1 MGCDVILNKESKG
14 IVTLISVDYT
24 LEALGIRNLSAVL
37 RKAGFDTRLLLLPK
51 NPYLSYENTYSE
63 KTLAQ
68 VAELVKDSVLIGIS
82 TMSYSKELAKQLTG
96 ILKTLDIPLV
106 WGGIHPTIKPEEC
119 LESVDSVCIGEGER
133 TVVDMANSIV
143 DRKDYRNTAGLF
155 VKDGTVIRKNEI
167 ARLIDEL
174 DSLPYP
180 DFDFENE
187 FVLDQRTGDLKR
199 VYADGSHLA
208 LSNLSVI
215 LARGCPHTCTYCYNS
230 VFKNLY
236 KGKGKWL
243 RFNSIE
249 YCIGLLKY
257 FQSRFPDVKNF
268 QIVDDNF
275 LARPSESISKFA
287 EIYKDQVKTP
297 FSVYSSPKT
306 FQEDKMS
313 VLIGAGMNKITI
325 GIQSGSDF
333 INKKVYKR
341 NQDRTDLLVMAKKVN
356 KYRKHVFI
364 LYDFLA
370 LNPYEKESDILS
382 TIALMRELPKPY
394 YASLNELD
402 FYPGSELTKRALDD
416 GIIKDTSKSSTFNI
430 VIEEGLIRLKKEFRD
445 SDSRYANFIY
455 ALTKGLHSRWIYG
468 VVPSF
473 LLSLLVHPITIKVI
487 HAMPRF
493 ISNALIDI
501 MLAVFTSKYL
511 LRNLYRLTVRARG
524 KLLSLRIKLSRR
536 IEHIGP
542 QA

>member
-1 MGCDVILNKESKG
+1 MNKKSKG

-37 RKAGFDTRLLLLPK
+37 RQAGFTTRLILLPK

-63 KTLAQ
+63 KTLAA
-68 VAELVKDSVLIGIS
+68 VAELVKDSILIGVS
-82 TMSYSKELAKQLTG
+82 TMSYSKDLAIQLTG

-106 WGGIHPTIKPEEC
+106 WGGIHPTIKPQEC
-119 LESVDSVCIGEGER
+119 LEYVDSVCIGEGER
-133 TVVDMANSIV
+133 TVVDMAGKICANA
-143 DRKDYRNTAGLF
+143 DYKDTPGLF
-155 VKDGTVIRKNEI
+155 VNDKGQIRKNEI
-167 ARLIDEL
+167 ASLIEEL

-187 FVLDQRTGDLKR
+187 FVLDQRTGDLKKI
-199 VYADGSHLA
+199 YGDGSHLA
-208 LSNLSVI
+208 LSNLSII

-275 LARPSESISKFA
+275 LARPTDSISRFA
-287 EIYKDQVKTP
+287 KIYKREIKTP

-306 FQEDKMS
+306 FNEDKMS
-313 VLIGAGMNKITI
+313 VLIDAGMNKITI
-325 GIQSGSDF
+325 GIQSGSDY
-333 INKKVYKR
+333 INQKIYKR
-341 NQDRTDLLVMAKKVN
+341 NQDRAKLLEMAKQVN

-445 SDSRYANFIY
+445 SDSRYANLIY
-455 ALTKGLHSRWIYG
+455 ALTKGLHSRWVYG
-468 VVPSF
+468 VIPFF
-473 LLSLLVHPITIKVI
+473 LLAALVHPITIKTI
-487 HAMPRF
+487 HAMPKF
-493 ISNALIDI
+493 ISNALIDLI
-501 MLAVFTSKYL
+501 LAFFTSKYL
-511 LRNLYRLTVRARG
+511 LRNLYRLTVLARG
-524 KLLSLRIKLSRR
+524 KLLSLRIKFSRR

-542 QA
+542 QT